1 MTGTD
6 DKALRDRAR
15 GALLGL
21 AVGDALGTTLEFKPK
36 DSWSRRIGRP
46 QGKVSSNSSAM
57 VSLVLRPLISGPCIP
72 SSEAAPMGSR
82 RVNAANQG

>member
-36 DSWSRRIGRP
+36 DSY
-46 QGKVSSNSSAM
+46 Q
-57 VSLVLRPLISGPCIP
+57 PLTNIPCLSG
-72 SSEAAPMGSR
+72 
-82 RVNAANQG
+82 